1 MAHASSPWLTTL
13 QYAFQDMHNLYLVM
27 EFHPGGD
34 LLALLDRCNGS
45 LEEGMARFYLA
56 ELVLSVHSLHLMGY
70 VHRDIKP
77 DNVLIDS
84 CGHLKFAD
92 FGSAAKLTAAGVVM
106 SKMPVGTP
114 DYIAPEVLESME
126 ACFGNKKKYY

>member
-1 MAHASSPWLTTL
+1 M
-13 QYAFQDMHNLYLVM
+13 
-27 EFHPGGD
+27 
-34 LLALLDRCNGS
+34 
-45 LEEGMARFYLA
+45 
-56 ELVLSVHSLHLMGY
+56 LSIHSLHLMGY

-77 DNVLIDS
+77 DNILIDR
-84 CGHLKFAD
+84 CGHLKLAD

-126 ACFGNKKKYY
+126 ACFGNKKKKNQSSYGVSHFIYCGITILTVSINCHFLLAHLFSNVACSANRTHMQQANGGK